1 MISKFKKLSK
11 HTTQLMATDLVRTL
25 NNTFDDKYLEEYFY
39 TTGHRV
45 LEIIPSTAKQFVDKK
60 VNIQTRRC
68 SKDIKKKYIIQYRS
82 TLMQV

>member
-1 MISKFKKLSK
+1 
-11 HTTQLMATDLVRTL
+11 MATDLVWIL

-68 SKDIKKKYIIQYRS
+68 S
-82 TLMQV
+82 